1 LPLRYYWCMTR
12 LGFDTVLG
20 ILLVF
25 IPISIALELIHANG
39 ILVFIA
45 AALAII
51 PLAGFMGK
59 ATEELSKQVGAGV
72 GGLLNATFGNATEL
86 IIAIFA
92 LQAGLFEV
100 VKASLTGG
108 IIGNMLLITGCSMF
122 LGGLKRE
129 KQTFNSRVQ
138 GVNST
143 MLALAAVGLIMPA
156 LVSHLFDFNTVETLS
171 LGISAILIVTYVCSL
186 IFSLK
191 THKHLF
197 DCGGEECKPHWP
209 RNKAIM
215 VLVLTT
221 AVIAL
226 ESEFLVGAV
235 ETVSQSLGLTELFIG
250 VIVVAII
257 GNAAEH
263 STAIMMSI
271 KNNMDLS
278 LGIAM
283 GSSTQIALLIAP
295 VLVFISWLWGNPMN
309 LVFNEFEVVA
319 VIAAVLIANMISA
332 DGESNWLE
340 GVQLIALYAMMA
352 VVFFLIK

>member
-1 LPLRYYWCMTR
+1 MAR
-12 LGFDTVLG
+12 LNFDTVLS
-20 ILLVF
+20 ILLIF
-25 IPISIALELIHANG
+25 IPISIALELTHANG
-39 ILVFIA
+39 IFIFVS

-59 ATEELSKQVGAGV
+59 ATEELSKQAGAGI

-122 LGGLKRE
+122 FGGLKRE
-129 KQTFNSRVQ
+129 KQTFSPGVQ

-143 MLALAAVGLIMPA
+143 MLALAAVGLILPA
-156 LVSHLFDFNTVETLS
+156 LIAHLFDFNTVETLS
-171 LGISAILIVTYVCSL
+171 LGISAILIITYVCSL

-191 THKHLF
+191 THKHLY
-197 DCGGEECKPHWP
+197 DCAGEECKPQWSK
-209 RNKAIM
+209 NKAIM
-215 VLVLTT
+215 VLLLTT
-221 AVIAL
+221 AIIAL
-226 ESEFLVGAV
+226 ESELLVGAV

-263 STAIMMSI
+263 STAIIMAM
-271 KNNMDLS
+271 KDNLDLS

-319 VIAAVLIANMISA
+319 VIAAVVIANMISS

>member
-1 LPLRYYWCMTR
+1 MTR

>member
-1 LPLRYYWCMTR
+1 MFKLS
-12 LGFDTVLG
+12 FDRVLSA
-20 ILLVF
+20 LLIF
-25 IPISIALELIHANG
+25 IPISILLELLKADSLLI
-39 ILVFIA
+39 FFA
-45 AALAII
+45 AAVAIM

-59 ATEELSKQVGAGV
+59 ATEELSKQVGAGI

-86 IIAIFA
+86 IIGIFA

-108 IIGNMLLITGCSMF
+108 IIGNMLLIVGCSMLF
-122 LGGLKRE
+122 GGLKRE
-129 KQTFNSRVQ
+129 KQTFNAKVQ

-143 MLALAAVGLIMPA
+143 MLMLAAVGLIMPA
-156 LVSHLFDFNTVETLS
+156 LVYSYLADGNVVEELS
-171 LGISAILIVTYVCSL
+171 LGISAILIITYVCSL
-186 IFSLK
+186 LFSLR
-191 THKHLF
+191 THKQLYNCAE
-197 DCGGEECKPHWP
+197 DPEECKPVWS
-209 RNKAIM
+209 RNKAII
-215 VLVLTT
+215 VLLLCT

-226 ESEFLVGAV
+226 ESELLVGTL
-235 ETVSQSLGLTELFIG
+235 ESMSRSLGLTELFIG

-263 STAIMMSI
+263 STAIIMAM
-271 KNNMDLS
+271 KNKMDLS
-278 LGIAM
+278 LNIAT

-295 VLVFISWLWGNPMN
+295 VLVFISWVAGNPMN

-319 VIAAVLIANMISA
+319 VIAAVVIANMISA

>member
-1 LPLRYYWCMTR
+1 MAR
-12 LGFDTVLG
+12 LSFGLALG
-20 ILLVF
+20 ALLIF
-25 IPISIALELIHANG
+25 IPVSIALELLHANSV
-39 ILVFIA
+39 LLFVS
-45 AALAII
+45 AALAIV

-59 ATEELSKQVGAGV
+59 ATEELSKQAGAGI

-108 IIGNMLLITGCSMF
+108 IIGNMLLITGCSMLF
-122 LGGLKRE
+122 GGLGRE
-129 KQTFNSRVQ
+129 KQTFSSRVQ

-156 LVSHLFDFNTVETLS
+156 LVAHIFDFNTVETLS
-171 LGISAILIVTYVCSL
+171 LGISAILLITYVCSL
-186 IFSLK
+186 VFSLR
-191 THKHLF
+191 THRHLY
-197 DCGGEECKPHWP
+197 DCEGEECRPQWP
-209 RNKAIM
+209 KSKAI
-215 VLVLTT
+215 LVLLATT
-221 AVIAL
+221 VAIAL
-226 ESEFLVGAV
+226 ESELLVGAV
-235 ETVSQSLGLTELFIG
+235 EPVSQSLGLTELFIG

-263 STAIMMSI
+263 STAIMMAM
-271 KNNMDLS
+271 KDNMDLS

-295 VLVFISWLWGNPMN
+295 MLVFISWLWGNPMS
-309 LVFNEFEVVA
+309 LVFNEFEAVA
-319 VIAAVLIANMISA
+319 VIAAVIIANMISA

-340 GVQLIALYAMMA
+340 GAQLIALYAMMA
-352 VVFFLIK
+352 AVFFLIR

>member
-1 LPLRYYWCMTR
+1 MKLDQDII
-12 LGFDTVLG
+12 LGAML
-20 ILLVF
+20 IF
-25 IPISIALELIHANG
+25 IPISIAAELLHLSG
-39 ILVFIA
+39 IVVFFT
-45 AALAII
+45 AALAIV

-59 ATEELSKQVGAGV
+59 ATEELSKQVGAGL

-92 LQAGLFEV
+92 LNAGLFEV

-122 LGGLKRE
+122 FGGMKR
-129 KQTFNSRVQ
+129 KNQTFNASVQ

-171 LGISAILIVTYVCSL
+171 LGISFILIVTYIGSL
-186 IFSLK
+186 VFSLK
-191 THKHLF
+191 THKHLY
-197 DCGGEECKPHWP
+197 DCAGEECKPVWS
-209 RNKAIM
+209 RNKAIA
-215 VLVLTT
+215 VLLLST
-221 AVIAL
+221 AVIAM

-235 ETVSQSLGLTELFIG
+235 EEVSLSLGLTELFIG

-263 STAIMMSI
+263 STAILMAV
-271 KNNMDLS
+271 KDNMDLS
-278 LGIAM
+278 LSIAM

-295 VLVFISWLWGNPMN
+295 VLVFISWIWGNPMS

-319 VIAAVLIANMISA
+319 IVASVVIANMISA

-340 GVQLIALYAMMA
+340 GAQLIALYAMMA
-352 VVFFLIK
+352 VVFFLI

>member
-1 LPLRYYWCMTR
+1 MTR
-12 LGFDTVLG
+12 PGFDTVLG

-122 LGGLKRE
+122 FGGLKRE
-129 KQTFNSRVQ
+129 KQTFNSSVQ

-156 LVSHLFDFNTVETLS
+156 LVSHLFNFNTVETLS

-209 RNKAIM
+209 RNKAII